1 MIGIIL
7 FISLET
13 GGIIHVMQWTVLHI
27 TESVI
32 IRVEQL
38 DTDKGINEMLDGEML
53 FECNPGDPILLQPGY
68 KEVIPP

>member
-32 IRVEQL
+32 VRLEEFSANER
-38 DTDKGINEMLDGEML
+38 INAMVYGEMI
-53 FECNPGDPILLQPGY
+53 FE
-68 KEVIPP
+68 